1 MAVLIGR
8 KTEVYVG
15 KRSHFSTIPKWV
27 YVGKWGECSR
37 QCSKHLEIV
46 LWIALTFVLGSSPV
60 LGKGVEI
67 TYAKNFS
74 IEYFETHKIVTVRNM
89 WRGSGNLTFNY
100 ALVPRTAAV
109 PDLPSGMRI
118 IRTPVQRM
126 SILETVYL
134 GHIKSLDLYGEL
146 VGLANVSLAYDQM
159 ALEQVKGG
167 YTKEIQEGSSLNIET
182 LLMLKSDLVLTSA
195 MGNPQFDTH
204 PQLER
209 AKQPVVI
216 TAGYME
222 VHPLG
227 RSEWLKFTAV
237 FFDKE
242 EKASRIFDKIAKR
255 YNELSHVASIAGQ
268 RPTVLS
274 NAPHGG
280 TWHVPGGRSY
290 TARTFEDAGGDYL
303 FSDDSSIGGLPKE
316 FESVYHRAAE
326 VDFWLHPGVHR
337 DLEGLKSQD
346 SRFARFRAFEI
357 GNVYNNTLRS
367 NGIGGNDIWEHGVLH
382 PEWVLEDLIA
392 IFHPELMPNHS
403 FRFYEK
409 LK

>member
-1 MAVLIGR
+1 MVLIGR
-8 KTEVYVG
+8 KTELHVS
-15 KRSHFSTIPKWV
+15 KRSHFFTIPKWV
-27 YVGKWGECSR
+27 CVGKGGECSR
-37 QCSKHLEIV
+37 QCSTHLEIV
-46 LWIALTFVLGSSPV
+46 LWIALTCVLGSSPV
-60 LGKGVEI
+60 LGGPVKL

-74 IEYFETHKIVTVRNM
+74 VEYFETHKIVTVRNM
-89 WRGSGNLTFNY
+89 WRGSENLTFNY

-134 GHIKSLDLYGEL
+134 GHIKSLDLYDEL
-146 VGLANVSLAYDQM
+146 VGLANVSLAHDPM
-159 ALEQVKGG
+159 ALEQVKSG
-167 YTKEIQEGSSLNIET
+167 YTNKIQEGSSLNIET

-195 MGNPQFDTH
+195 MGNPQFDAH

-222 VHPLG
+222 EHPLG

-242 EKASRIFDKIAKR
+242 EEASRIFDKIAKR
-255 YNELSHVASIAGQ
+255 YNELSHIASSAGSH
-268 RPTVLS
+268 PTVLA
-274 NAPHGG
+274 NAPYGG

-290 TARTFEDAGGDYL
+290 IARTIEDAGGDYL
-303 FSDDSSIGGLPKE
+303 FSDDSSSGGLPKD

-326 VDFWLHPGVHR
+326 VDFWLNPGVHR
-337 DLEGLKSQD
+337 DLEGLRSQD
-346 SRFARFRAFEI
+346 SRFARFKAFEI

-367 NGIGGNDIWEHGVLH
+367 NGIGGNDIWERGVLH

-392 IFHPELMPNHS
+392 IFHPELIPNHS

-409 LK
+409 LD